1 MDSSIRKYTEC
12 PSLFSKHCS
21 FSKLKNSFYVSKI
34 ENSICRVGTR
44 MSENDIHGSVFPCKI
59 IPIQLLMKGH
69 LCILISFLSCF
80 LCTLILDALNFCLA
94 GETFVQTA
102 LSEIFIISNWDF
114 SSRSSILD
122 FLKMPQR
129 YFPRSCSS
137 ALSEYLTSSIWIWQF
152 KTQHVRSAQCEK
164 CLESLSTGVKSG
176 AILAWRESGSDPNN
190 LERKANSAL
199 LDKLTGKGRIKAGSN
214 SGPWAPI
221 VPFHVNRL
229 RFSSRLDAYLFTGRF
244 PCWFQ

>member
-69 LCILISFLSCF
+69 LCILISFLSCY

-114 SSRSSILD
+114 SSRSSI
-122 FLKMPQR
+122 F
-129 YFPRSCSS
+129 
-137 ALSEYLTSSIWIWQF
+137 
-152 KTQHVRSAQCEK
+152 EK
-164 CLESLSTGVKSG
+164 CLIDVFPEAAQVLYQS
-176 AILAWRESGSDPNN
+176 ILRAQFESGSLRRNMS
-190 LERKANSAL
+190 EAL
-199 LDKLTGKGRIKAGSN
+199 NARN
-214 SGPWAPI
+214 VWN
-221 VPFHVNRL
+221 HYL
-229 RFSSRLDAYLFTGRF
+229 RA
-244 PCWFQ
+244 

>member
-1 MDSSIRKYTEC
+1 MLLVYSNSWRFELLFGRRNICTNCTERN
-12 PSLFSKHCS
+12 LYNF
-21 FSKLKNSFYVSKI
+21 KLRF
-34 ENSICRVGTR
+34 
-44 MSENDIHGSVFPCKI
+44 F
-59 IPIQLLMKGH
+59 
-69 LCILISFLSCF
+69 F
-80 LCTLILDALNFCLA
+80 
-94 GETFVQTA
+94 
-102 LSEIFIISNWDF
+102 EIFYFW
-114 SSRSSILD
+114 
-122 FLKMPQR
+122 KMPHR
-129 YFPRSCSS
+129 CFPRSCSS